1 MARLAVYGAISTALA
16 GGVIA
21 SAFAQR
27 SNFYAACIYLYKS
40 NACLMIILNLGLFLT
55 IIAGHLVQIIFF
67 GNLRTLEVEHLY
79 ERAWYAV
86 TETCLAMT
94 IFKDEF
100 DTRFVVMFTVLLFL
114 KVFHWLCQDR
124 VESMEQSPEIPLS
137 FHVRM
142 VTMIAILVTL
152 DVLLVLHSVEL
163 VRLKGPNM
171 MIMFG
176 FEYTLLATSLLASFG
191 KYVLHT
197 IDLRSE
203 EPWENKSML
212 LFYLDLV
219 ADFVKLVTY
228 LLFFMVI
235 LVCYGLPLHIIR
247 DVYMTM
253 RSFLQKCKDLI
264 QYRKATRNMNE
275 RYPDA
280 SPADLAAL
288 SDPICIICRE
298 EMVDHQHQHTPAAAA
313 ADAGAETGAETD
325 TPARPATPRSS
336 GSNTNVP
343 KKLPCGH
350 IFHFHC
356 LKSWL
361 ERQQSCPTCRRLVL
375 DPPTPA
381 PTPVPQVPG
390 DAAQGAGA
398 PGAAHPTGVQQHGNL
413 HPAGNHPA
421 PDNANNNNA
430 PAPPALGLG
439 QNPVPYHG
447 MGFTVLA
454 PQGQYP
460 LTGWHP
466 QMMNGGALPGAFY
479 PEGAQAGTG
488 ATAGT
493 TAATGGATGTAGT
506 GAGAGLGAGA
516 AGGGRGHPIP
526 NYLLPHVSHPIPGF
540 IPLFPV
546 GAMPEVH
553 PHNIWAAHA
562 PAGQSGNSAS
572 SSQQQQQQQGLGS
585 GSGSGSAAGSEAGGI
600 STGGGASGSR
610 PTTRSSTTPPT
621 QTPLSG
627 SAAILGSGNG
637 SRLTTD
643 QIPLTSLDAL
653 SDEQLQYLE
662 ENTRRGLQE
671 RLRILQAV
679 ESQIAESVGVLNRV
693 LGAMPPAGTP
703 FRSDTADP
711 PSPVFGSA
719 ASTTTPPPLSSSTAT
734 EASAGSGTT
743 ASSASSSSPSSSRSW
758 AFGAGT
764 SQVGLQSSL
773 VGRGV
778 HGLGSSS
785 MATATATC
793 QERHE
798 GGGGVAAE
806 SQASEAEVLLASSSS
821 SSPSPVPSSIGLS
834 TGDDPVNRLSG
845 QAAVGDDGGLVGGDR
860 KGKAKKTEEELAL
873 EQEEEQKALAEAA
886 GNHLL
891 GVEADQDQDQDQ
903 DEDEEDAQCSPQE
916 MVRRRWAQKDV
927 SSARPQQS

>member
-40 NACLMIILNLGLFLT
+40 NACPMIILNLGLFLT

-124 VESMEQSPEIPLS
+124 VDSMEQSPEIPLS

-163 VRLKGPNM
+163 VTLKGPNM

-298 EMVDHQHQHTPAAAA
+298 EMVDHQHHPQAPATTGAGAGAA
-313 ADAGAETGAETD
+313 AGAEPD
-325 TPARPATPRSS
+325 VPARPATPRSS

-381 PTPVPQVPG
+381 PTPVPQAPG

-398 PGAAHPTGVQQHGNL
+398 PGAAQPAGTPPHGNL
-413 HPAGNHPA
+413 
-421 PDNANNNNA
+421 NAAASLGQNNA
-430 PAPPALGLG
+430 HHNAQAPPAHGIG

-466 QMMNGGALPGAFY
+466 QMLNGGALPGVFN
-479 PEGAQAGTG
+479 PDGAQAGTG
-488 ATAGT
+488 AAATTTSTAG
-493 TAATGGATGTAGT
+493 GAMGTAGT
-506 GAGAGLGAGA
+506 GAGAGVGAGA
-516 AGGGRGHPIP
+516 PGGRGHPIP
-526 NYLLPHVSHPIPGF
+526 NYSLPHVSHPIPGF

-546 GAMPEVH
+546 GAVPEVQ
-553 PHNIWAAHA
+553 HNIWAAHVPAA
-562 PAGQSGNSAS
+562 PSDNSAS
-572 SSQQQQQQQGLGS
+572 SSQQQQQQQQGLGS
-585 GSGSGSAAGSEAGGI
+585 GAGSEAGAFGSQPT
-600 STGGGASGSR
+600 ST
-610 PTTRSSTTPPT
+610 SSTAPPA
-621 QTPLSG
+621 QPLS
-627 SAAILGSGNG
+627 AAATLGSGNVT
-637 SRLTTD
+637 RLTTD

-693 LGAMPPAGTP
+693 LSVLPPAGTP

-711 PSPVFGSA
+711 PSPVFGSVA
-719 ASTTTPPPLSSSTAT
+719 ATTSPTSSSAGTGTTTTA
-734 EASAGSGTT
+734 AAAAAAAGSGT
-743 ASSASSSSPSSSRSW
+743 ASLESSSSRSW

-773 VGRGV
+773 VGRGGIS
-778 HGLGSSS
+778 GLGSSV
-785 MATATATC
+785 ATASTP
-793 QERHE
+793 
-798 GGGGVAAE
+798 AE
-806 SQASEAEVLLASSSS
+806 SRGDSVATEAQEPEAEVLLASSSLLSPSSS
-821 SSPSPVPSSIGLS
+821 SSPSPVPSSTVS
-834 TGDDPVNRLSG
+834 SSEEVVNSLSG
-845 QAAVGDDGGLVGGDR
+845 QAMSDGALAGDR
-860 KGKAKKTEEELAL
+860 KGKAKKTDEELEL
-873 EQEEEQKALAEAA
+873 EQEEEQKSLAAA

-891 GVEADQDQDQDQ
+891 GVEPDQEEQDQGQGQDPGQ
-903 DEDEEDAQCSPQE
+903 EDGEEDVQYSPQE

-927 SSARPQQS
+927 SSASQQQQQQQ

>member
-124 VESMEQSPEIPLS
+124 VDSMEQSPEIPLS

-152 DVLLVLHSVEL
+152 DVLLVLHSVAL
-163 VRLKGPNM
+163 VTLKGPNM

-298 EMVDHQHQHTPAAAA
+298 EMVDHQHPPTQAA
-313 ADAGAETGAETD
+313 ADAGAGAGVEAD
-325 TPARPATPRSS
+325 TPARPATPRPS

-375 DPPTPA
+375 DPPTPT
-381 PTPVPQVPG
+381 PTPVPQAPG

-398 PGAAHPTGVQQHGNL
+398 PGAAQPAVGQQHGNL
-413 HPAGNHPA
+413 HAAGNLGQN
-421 PDNANNNNA
+421 NANNNA
-430 PAPPALGLG
+430 QAPPALGVG

-447 MGFTVLA
+447 MGFTLLA

-460 LTGWHP
+460 LAGWHP
-466 QMMNGGALPGAFY
+466 QMMNGGALPGTFH
-479 PEGAQAGTG
+479 PEGAQAGAG
-488 ATAGT
+488 AAAT
-493 TAATGGATGTAGT
+493 TATTGGATGTAGT
-506 GAGAGLGAGA
+506 GAGAGVGAGA
-516 AGGGRGHPIP
+516 PGGRGHSIP
-526 NYLLPHVSHPIPGF
+526 NYTLPHVSHPIPGF

-546 GAMPEVH
+546 GAVPEVQ
-553 PHNIWAAHA
+553 HNILAARA
-562 PAGQSGNSAS
+562 PASHGDNTS
-572 SSQQQQQQQGLGS
+572 SSSQQQQQQQQGLGS
-585 GSGSGSAAGSEAGGI
+585 GSGSGTTAGSEAGA
-600 STGGGASGSR
+600 STSGGTFATQ
-610 PTTRSSTTPPT
+610 PTATSSTTSS
-621 QTPLSG
+621 QPLS
-627 SAAILGSGNG
+627 AAATLGNRNA

-693 LGAMPPAGTP
+693 LGTLPPAGTP

-719 ASTTTPPPLSSSTAT
+719 APSATTA
-734 EASAGSGTT
+734 AGSGT
-743 ASSASSSSPSSSRSW
+743 ASSVSSVSRSW
-758 AFGAGT
+758 SFGAGT

-773 VGRGV
+773 VARGAN
-778 HGLGSSS
+778 GLGSSV
-785 MATATATC
+785 AAAAAPE
-793 QERHE
+793 ERHE
-798 GGGGVAAE
+798 SPVAAGSQE
-806 SQASEAEVLLASSSS
+806 SESEVLLASSSLLSPSSS
-821 SSPSPVPSSIGLS
+821 SSPSPVPSSIVS
-834 TGDDPVNRLSG
+834 TGENPANSLSE
-845 QAAVGDDGGLVGGDR
+845 QAVSEGLFGADR
-860 KGKAKKTEEELAL
+860 KGKAKKTEEELEL
-873 EQEEEQKALAEAA
+873 EQAEEQKSLEAA

-891 GVEADQDQDQDQ
+891 GVEQDQDQEQDLDQ
-903 DEDEEDAQCSPQE
+903 DEEDAQYSPQE

-927 SSARPQQS
+927 SSSASQQQ

>member
-1 MARLAVYGAISTALA
+1 MARLAVYGAISTVLA

-40 NACLMIILNLGLFLT
+40 NACMMILLNLGLFLT
-55 IIAGHLVQIIFF
+55 IIAGQLVQIIFF

-124 VESMEQSPEIPLS
+124 VDSMEQSPEIPVS

-142 VTMIAILVTL
+142 VTMIAMLVSL
-152 DVLLVLHSVEL
+152 DVLLVLHAIDL
-163 VRLKGPNM
+163 VTLKGPNM

-203 EPWENKSML
+203 DPWENKSML

-228 LLFFMVI
+228 LFFFMVI

-280 SPADLAAL
+280 SPAELAAL

-298 EMVDHQHQHTPAAAA
+298 EMVGHHQQHVPPT
-313 ADAGAETGAETD
+313 ETGAGGSAASANTP
-325 TPARPATPRSS
+325 PARPPTPRSS
-336 GSNTNVP
+336 ASNTNVP

-375 DPPTPA
+375 DPPTPT
-381 PTPVPQVPG
+381 PTPVPQPQG
-390 DAAQGAGA
+390 DAVQGLGA
-398 PGAAHPTGVQQHGNL
+398 PGATAPAGAQQQHGNI
-413 HPAGNHPA
+413 HPAGHMGHNAIHNNHV
-421 PDNANNNNA
+421 NNNVQAAA
-430 PAPPALGLG
+430 PLGLG
-439 QNPVPYHG
+439 QNAVPYHG
-447 MGFTVLA
+447 VGFTLLA

-460 LTGWHP
+460 LAGWPP
-466 QMMNGGALPGAFY
+466 QMMVGGALPGAI
-479 PEGAQAGTG
+479 PQDGAQAGAGSNGT
-488 ATAGT
+488 GT
-493 TAATGGATGTAGT
+493 TGTSGT
-506 GAGAGLGAGA
+506 SGTSAGAGVSAGTP
-516 AGGGRGHPIP
+516 GGVTPLAPHGNYIP
-526 NYLLPHVSHPIPGF
+526 NYSLPHVSHPIPGF

-546 GAMPEVH
+546 GAAPPERQPVT
-553 PHNIWAAHA
+553 NIWAAHTPVSSHTA
-562 PAGQSGNSAS
+562 SAVS
-572 SSQQQQQQQGLGS
+572 PSSQQQGS
-585 GSGSGSAAGSEAGGI
+585 GSGADAGAAAIVDSGAGHTASSSSSSRSSDPGAT
-600 STGGGASGSR
+600 STG
-610 PTTRSSTTPPT
+610 TR
-621 QTPLSG
+621 L
-627 SAAILGSGNG
+627 A
-637 SRLTTD
+637 TD

-653 SDEQLQYLE
+653 SEDQLRYLE

-693 LGAMPPAGTP
+693 LGALPPSGTS
-703 FRSDTADP
+703 FRNGTEDP
-711 PSPVFGSA
+711 PSPIVA
-719 ASTTTPPPLSSSTAT
+719 ATVPTPTTAVPNGTNSSSSTSSTRGFAFGAGISPVGLQSSFLSRGVHGLEQTSSSQAT
-734 EASAGSGTT
+734 PTSHRDVSEAQSTDNDANDSKEKEQ
-743 ASSASSSSPSSSRSW
+743 SSPSSSPP
-758 AFGAGT
+758 
-764 SQVGLQSSL
+764 
-773 VGRGV
+773 
-778 HGLGSSS
+778 
-785 MATATATC
+785 
-793 QERHE
+793 
-798 GGGGVAAE
+798 
-806 SQASEAEVLLASSSS
+806 S
-821 SSPSPVPSSIGLS
+821 SSPIPTPLVE
-834 TGDDPVNRLSG
+834 TN
-845 QAAVGDDGGLVGGDR
+845 AVSFNHSAEDLANGAPKSDL
-860 KGKAKKTEEELAL
+860 KGKGKKTEEEI
-873 EQEEEQKALAEAA
+873 EQEQEQEKESLAAMNI
-886 GNHLL
+886 G
-891 GVEADQDQDQDQ
+891 QDAIMDGA
-903 DEDEEDAQCSPQE
+903 DEDSNHSPQE
-916 MVRRRWAQKDV
+916 MVRRRWAQMDF
-927 SSARPQQS
+927 SSHLQE

>member
-55 IIAGHLVQIIFF
+55 IIAGHLVQIVFF

-124 VESMEQSPEIPLS
+124 VDSMEQSPEIPLA

-142 VTMIAILVTL
+142 VSMIAILVTL
-152 DVLLVLHSVEL
+152 DVLLVLHSIEL
-163 VRLKGPNM
+163 VTLKGPNM

-203 EPWENKSML
+203 DPWENKSML

-298 EMVDHQHQHTPAAAA
+298 EMADHQHQHTQEAAE
-313 ADAGAETGAETD
+313 AGAGPETD
-325 TPARPATPRSS
+325 TPARPSTPRSS
-336 GSNTNVP
+336 RSNTNVP

-375 DPPTPA
+375 DPPTPT
-381 PTPVPQVPG
+381 PTPVPQAPG

-398 PGAAHPTGVQQHGNL
+398 PGAAQPAGAQQHGNL
-413 HPAGNHPA
+413 HAAGNLGQN
-421 PDNANNNNA
+421 NANHNA
-430 PAPPALGLG
+430 QAPPALGIG

-460 LTGWHP
+460 LTGWHH
-466 QMMNGGALPGAFY
+466 QMLNGGGLPGALH
-479 PEGAQAGTG
+479 PEAAQAGAG
-488 ATAGT
+488 A
-493 TAATGGATGTAGT
+493 AATMASTGGATGTAGT
-506 GAGAGLGAGA
+506 GAGAGVGAGVGAGA
-516 AGGGRGHPIP
+516 PGGRGHAIP
-526 NYLLPHVSHPIPGF
+526 NYSLPHVSHPIPGF

-546 GAMPEVH
+546 GAVPEVQ
-553 PHNIWAAHA
+553 HNIWTAHVPAA
-562 PAGQSGNSAS
+562 QSGNSAS
-572 SSQQQQQQQGLGS
+572 ASQQQQQQQQQGLGS
-585 GSGSGSAAGSEAGGI
+585 GSGSGSAAGSEAGT
-600 STGGGASGSR
+600 STGVGATGSQ
-610 PTTRSSTTPPT
+610 PTSTSSTTTPS
-621 QTPLSG
+621 QPLS
-627 SAAILGSGNG
+627 AATTLGGGNG
-637 SRLTTD
+637 SRLATD
-643 QIPLTSLDAL
+643 QIPLTSLEAL
-653 SDEQLQYLE
+653 SVEQLQYLE

-693 LGAMPPAGTP
+693 LGALPPAGTP

-711 PSPVFGSA
+711 PSPVFGP
-719 ASTTTPPPLSSSTAT
+719 ASTASPSSTTAAT
-734 EASAGSGTT
+734 AGSGE
-743 ASSASSSSPSSSRSW
+743 ASSSLSSSRSW

-778 HGLGSSS
+778 NGLGSS
-785 MATATATC
+785 MATSVKTPE
-793 QERHE
+793 ERHE
-798 GGGGVAAE
+798 DGVAAAQE
-806 SQASEAEVLLASSSS
+806 AEAEAEAEVLLASSSLLSPASS
-821 SSPSPVPSSIGLS
+821 SSPSPVPSSIVSSSEDAVNNSVPQQAVSEGF
-834 TGDDPVNRLSG
+834 PVGS
-845 QAAVGDDGGLVGGDR
+845 DR
-860 KGKAKKTEEELAL
+860 KGKAKKTEEELEL
-873 EQEEEQKALAEAA
+873 EQEEEQKLLAAA

-891 GVEADQDQDQDQ
+891 GVEPDQDPDVAPEETD
-903 DEDEEDAQCSPQE
+903 EDAQYSPQE
-916 MVRRRWAQKDV
+916 MVRRRWAQKDM
-927 SSARPQQS
+927 SSASRP